1 MSFHFEENICFDFE
15 ELNVGEKKDYSSFQ
29 IMEEDPNVPKSFVQ
43 GTKRGLYDFEFE
55 ADNDESAIAK
65 VLSKIDGNNVTHNG
79 CTWNLFKIEAGKSV
93 EIQMVLLKKDDKS
106 YVLQLNRFFGDRDL
120 FSDFSSNF
128 VEKQSKIISRKLSL
142 QPQVNLTKDQYI
154 GIDKLYFSIANTGQR
169 DSFEFIINDFIK
181 LKNLE
186 SSEYKEHDQTSV
198 LRNHL
203 ESSEFKQ
210 KCIQCAEKYIE
221 EFLGPEGN
229 NVNIVIFISF
239 LMERKS
245 FHESLSKSKI
255 PIFLQS
261 LAETPNPDYKSV
273 EICQMAS
280 QFLSILEENICG

>member
-1 MSFHFEENICFDFE
+1 MSLHFEENICYDFE
-15 ELNVGEKKDYSSFQ
+15 ELIVGVKKDYSSFQ
-29 IMEEDPNVPKSFVQ
+29 IIEEDPHMLKPLIQ
-43 GTKRGLYDFEFE
+43 GTKLGLYDFEFE
-55 ADNDESAIAK
+55 ADNDESAKAK
-65 VLSKIDGNNVTHNG
+65 VQSKIAGNNITQDG
-79 CTWNLFKIEAGKSV
+79 CTWNLFKIKDGKFV
-93 EIQMVLLKKDDKS
+93 DIQMILEKKEEKS
-106 YVLQLNRFFGDRDL
+106 YVLRLNRFFGDRDL

-128 VEKQSKIISRKLSL
+128 IGRQSKIISRKLSL

-154 GIDKLYFSIANTGQR
+154 GIDNLYFSIANTGQR